1 MGQQS
6 MAGMGGWMTNFVYQN
21 ASLRN
26 VFVFTKTSI
35 YMFDFS

>member
-1 MGQQS
+1 MGQQA

-26 VFVFTKTSI
+26 VFTKNFNL
-35 YMFDFS
+35 YV